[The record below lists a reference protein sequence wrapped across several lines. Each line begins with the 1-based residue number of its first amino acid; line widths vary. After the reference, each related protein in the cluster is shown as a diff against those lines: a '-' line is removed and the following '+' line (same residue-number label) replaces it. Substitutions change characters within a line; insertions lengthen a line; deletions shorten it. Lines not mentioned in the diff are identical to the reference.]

1 MILGKINIVWFKR
14 DLRTIDHEPLFNAE
28 LQNIPFLS
36 IYIFDP
42 KIISHPDT
50 SDRHLS
56 FIYQSIIDINK
67 KLSKYNKEVQIFYGN
82 SKDIFIQYLIF
93 ALTLPSLLP

>member
-1 MILGKINIVWFKR
+1 MILEKINIVWFKR
-14 DLRTIDHEPLFNAE
+14 DLRTIDHEPLLHAE

-42 KIISHPDT
+42 KIINHSDT

-56 FIYQSIIDINK
+56 FIYHSIKDMNK
-67 KLSKYNKEVQIFYGN
+67 KL
-82 SKDIFIQYLIF
+82 
-93 ALTLPSLLP
+93 

>member
-14 DLRTIDHEPLFNAE
+14 DLRTIDHEPLLQAE

-42 KIISHPDT
+42 KLLVILIQAIDI
-50 SDRHLS
+50 LVS
-56 FIYQSIIDINK
+56 FIIPLKTLK
-67 KLSKYNKEVQIFYGN
+67 KTIKV
-82 SKDIFIQYLIF
+82 
-93 ALTLPSLLP
+93 